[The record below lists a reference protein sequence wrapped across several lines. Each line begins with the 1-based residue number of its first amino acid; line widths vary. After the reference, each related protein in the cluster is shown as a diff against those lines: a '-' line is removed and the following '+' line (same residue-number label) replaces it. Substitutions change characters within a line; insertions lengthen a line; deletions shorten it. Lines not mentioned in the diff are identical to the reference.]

1 MPGADTWA
9 TKSPG
14 LTGDGRLFMYSGD
27 MARGMDVL
35 EFTGR
40 LPAGHR
46 QPRPHPHRPDRGGER
61 DRGRR
66 S

>member
-14 LTGDGRLFMYSGD
+14 LTADGRLFMYTGD
-27 MARGMDVL
+27 MVRGMDVL

-46 QPRPHPHRPDRGGER
+46 QPHWHPQLHPTGSPGRADER
-61 DRGRR
+61 D
-66 S
+66 